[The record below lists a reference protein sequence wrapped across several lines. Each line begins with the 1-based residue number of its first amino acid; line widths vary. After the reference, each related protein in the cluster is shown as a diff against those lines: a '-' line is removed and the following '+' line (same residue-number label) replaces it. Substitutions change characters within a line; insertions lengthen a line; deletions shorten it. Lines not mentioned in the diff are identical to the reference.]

1 MRAGIYARY
10 SSDNQNERSIEDQLR
25 LCREFAARR
34 GDAVTDIFAD
44 YEISGS
50 SLKTRPQALRLLD
63 EIRAGRIQVVITE
76 DLDRLSR
83 DQEDIAFIYK
93 RARFASVPILTLSD
107 GEINELHIGLKGTM
121 NAIELR
127 KLADKTRRGLRG
139 RVEAGFSAGGLS
151 YGYKVVRELDAS
163 GELKRGLRTIDPA
176 EAAIVKRVFSA
187 YLAGQSARAIAAA
200 LNRDGVPAP
209 FGKQWN
215 ASTINGNPQRGNGIL
230 CNALY
235 AGRLVYNR
243 VRMIKDPETGKRVS
257 RLNPPAEWTTQ
268 DLPELQIIS
277 ADDWEAVQARKR
289 AVVGVP
295 ARQQL
300 RPKHL
305 FSGLVR
311 CSHCGGAYVIRTRD
325 KLGCSNHHESATCG
339 NGARI
344 AVTVLERRVLDGIKA
359 KLLSPEAIRDA
370 TAAYHAERNRL
381 AAGAGEQRRTLER
394 RIAQLSRE
402 IKRGVEAVFDGT
414 ASRAM
419 RLHLVQIEAEK
430 DQAEAELRALAQAAK
445 DVVIFHPG
453 VIASYT
459 NAVEDLR
466 SALAAEPQ
474 HQAEA
479 VALLRQLVERI
490 DITPSPEAENGF
502 AITAHGSL
510 AALLRP
516 RNDPGTRLTVQVV
529 AGEGLEPPTLGL

>member
-25 LCREFAARR
+25 LCREFAARH

-50 SLKTRPQALRLLD
+50 SLKTRPQALRLLE

-121 NAIELR
+121 NAIELK

-139 RVEAGFSAGGLS
+139 RVEAGFSAGGRA
-151 YGYKVVRELDAS
+151 YGYKVVRELDAG

-187 YLAGQSARAIAAA
+187 YLAGQSPRAIAAA
-200 LNRDGVPAP
+200 LNREGVPAP
-209 FGKQWN
+209 FGRQWN

-257 RLNPPAEWTTQ
+257 RLNPPAERTTH
-268 DLPELQIIS
+268 DLPELRIIA

-289 AVVGVP
+289 AVIGVP

-305 FSGLVR
+305 FSGLAR
-311 CSHCGGAYVIRTRD
+311 CGHCGGAYVIQTRD
-325 KLGCSNHHESATCG
+325 KLG
-339 NGARI
+339 R
-344 AVTVLERRVLDGIKA
+344 
-359 KLLSPEAIRDA
+359 
-370 TAAYHAERNRL
+370 
-381 AAGAGEQRRTLER
+381 
-394 RIAQLSRE
+394 
-402 IKRGVEAVFDGT
+402 
-414 ASRAM
+414 
-419 RLHLVQIEAEK
+419 
-430 DQAEAELRALAQAAK
+430 
-445 DVVIFHPG
+445 
-453 VIASYT
+453 
-459 NAVEDLR
+459 
-466 SALAAEPQ
+466 
-474 HQAEA
+474 
-479 VALLRQLVERI
+479 
-490 DITPSPEAENGF
+490 
-502 AITAHGSL
+502 
-510 AALLRP
+510 
-516 RNDPGTRLTVQVV
+516 
-529 AGEGLEPPTLGL
+529 